1 VTRFIVVRHGE
12 TQWNVDSRI
21 QGHTDSEL
29 TATGERQAGA
39 LARRLEREAFDA
51 LVSSDLGRALTTA
64 RIIAKRTHHE
74 PVVEDARFRERCF
87 GAGEGLTYGELDHEY
102 PEVFSKVRETD
113 PDYCIPGGE
122 SRRQFYDRVQA
133 AFESLAAER
142 RGQRVLV
149 VAHGGV
155 LASLYRV
162 IHKLGIVTPYNIP
175 IINASYNAVAFD
187 GAAWTVET
195 WGDTGHLGEA
205 ALFEAL

>member
-1 VTRFIVVRHGE
+1 MTRFIVVRHGE

-29 TATGERQAGA
+29 TETGLRQAEA
-39 LARRLEREAFDA
+39 LAKRLALETFDA
-51 LVSSDLGRALTTA
+51 MVSSDLGRALSTA
-64 RIIAKRTHHE
+64 RIIAERTRHD
-74 PVVEDARFRERCF
+74 PVVADSRFRERAF
-87 GAGEGLTYGELDHEY
+87 GEGEGLTYGELDHQY

-133 AFESLAAER
+133 SFEALAAER
-142 RGQRVLV
+142 SGQRVLV

-162 IHKLGIVTPYNIP
+162 IHKLGIATPYHIP
-175 IINASYNAVAFD
+175 IVNASYNAVAFD
-187 GAAWTVET
+187 AGAWTVEA
-195 WGDTGHLGEA
+195 WADTGHLGEA
-205 ALFEAL
+205 ALFEEP